1 MKIKTKILLAAPLV
15 AAPLLTTLSIVERK
29 DIVTT
34 KNEIYNAIENYDQ
47 VYALISNF
55 DEEKGKEILE
65 SFRNNS
71 SILNFISNIDQ
82 YQNIDDLVDKI
93 YDLKLTK
100 NQMLFLAYKINWYFS
115 ASKNFTTKT
124 GVIVHE
130 DKVNEVGELSIGF
143 NKGKSFSEDNHSKFA
158 LEDKNGNVIKI
169 SGYTHS
175 YSIDN
180 FFAEDVS
187 YIHWSNQYIFNYFFN
202 KILSDQSKS
211 NEFFDDFLDQIIK
224 TDINESELINSAN
237 KLADSYLND
246 GKLKIR
252 LGDLKDRN
260 PVIVL
265 YGSVSKIVKSALKFS
280 TKSSSM
286 NQQAYRIIDIISSL
300 IDDPKN
306 AKLVREKLTEM
317 FNDFDKNVLNKNK
330 VLNLNNYK
338 IFYKSAMSIY
348 QAYLLADS
356 IRLAV
361 KEGYL
366 SSKAAVE
373 ILGNALR
380 LASTLAST
388 TPAGPFLMLA
398 SGVYDLTVWF
408 LKIIPGGNGYTVYE
422 NFNDC
427 GLNDWKFQLKN
438 NGDTIYKTA
447 LNFSNELHNGIVWKV
462 TDGWF
467 SYPELYIAKTN
478 EYNSEVN
485 NEPDDSEFQHLT
497 PGTSFNFG
505 NYVEE
510 GFPNKK

>member
-1 MKIKTKILLAAPLV
+1 MKIKTKILLATPLV
-15 AAPLLTTLSIVERK
+15 AVPLVTTLSIVGRK
-29 DIVTT
+29 DFVTT
-34 KNEIYNAIENYDQ
+34 KNEIYNAIENYNQ
-47 VYALISNF
+47 VYTLVSNF

-65 SFRNNS
+65 SFRS
-71 SILNFISNIDQ
+71 DSNILDFIYNINQ

-100 NQMLFLAYKINWYFS
+100 NQMLFLVYKINWYFS
-115 ASKNFTTKT
+115 SSKNSTTKT
-124 GVIVHE
+124 GVIIHE
-130 DKVNEVGELSIGF
+130 KKTKEEGYLSIGF
-143 NKGKSFSEDNHSKFA
+143 NNGKSGSEKSDTKFK
-158 LEDKNGNVIKI
+158 LEDKNGNFIKI

-187 YIHWSNQYIFNYFFN
+187 YIHWSNQYIFNYFFT
-202 KILSDQSKS
+202 KILGDQSKS
-211 NEFFDDFLDQIIK
+211 NKFFDDFLDQIVK
-224 TDINESELINSAN
+224 AEINENELIESAN
-237 KLADSYLND
+237 KLASSYVNVE
-246 GKLKIR
+246 KLEIR
-252 LGDLKDRN
+252 LSDLNEKN
-260 PVIVL
+260 PAIVL
-265 YGSVSKIVKSALKFS
+265 FSSVGKIINSIIKFHNKSRPLY
-280 TKSSSM
+280 
-286 NQQAYRIIDIISSL
+286 QQPNRIIDIISSL
-300 IDDPKN
+300 VDDPKN

-317 FNDFDKNVLNKNK
+317 LNDVDKNVLNRNNT
-330 VLNLNNYK
+330 LNLNNYK
-338 IFYKSAMSIY
+338 ILWKSAISIY

-356 IRLAV
+356 INLAV

-380 LASTLAST
+380 LASTLMST
-388 TPAGPFLMLA
+388 TPADPFFMFA
-398 SGVYDLTVWF
+398 SGIYDLTVWF
-408 LKIIPGGNGYTVYE
+408 LKIIPTGNGYTVYE

-427 GLNDWKFQLKN
+427 GLNDWNFQLKN
-438 NGDTIYKTA
+438 NADTIYKTA
-447 LNFSNELHNGIVWKV
+447 LNFSNQLHNGVVWKV

-485 NEPDDSEFQHLT
+485 NEPNDSEFQHLT

-505 NYVEE
+505 NFVEE